1 MLGAV
6 KMRCGPSVSIRIMTF
21 QRLELSTVSFIPKV
35 GPLIRNVFLVNGM
48 KLWIQLTFSVSS

>member
-48 KLWIQLTFSVSS
+48 KLWI